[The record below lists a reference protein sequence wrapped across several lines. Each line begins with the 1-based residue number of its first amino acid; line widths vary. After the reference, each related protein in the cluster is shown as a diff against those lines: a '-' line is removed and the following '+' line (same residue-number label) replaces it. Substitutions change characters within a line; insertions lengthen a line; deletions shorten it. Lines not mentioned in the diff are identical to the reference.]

1 MSPSRVTSERPA
13 PSALQ
18 AGILPVV
25 LLTLAVAALV
35 PALLP
40 AHAGAQE
47 PVPPR
52 MVADELE
59 RSRMCVP
66 VLARLEAL
74 NSELEP
80 LALRVNRIGRLYEA
94 VALEDSMRVVPFDEA
109 SEDDRRVR
117 DWFRADA
124 ELAERY
130 LETEDEAVLE
140 ERRTRRGEL
149 EDELEEAFAAV
160 SDQADAILGRDPA
173 LPGLAAQCDGAILV
187 RPAVMERCPEG
198 DGSRI
203 CAEARSGEAGE
214 QYRFVDA
221 AEDLWDVEQLR
232 PWTSPSGIGPRPD
245 GLLGGGQTSTL
256 LRRGN
261 VQLAL
266 ALEPLI
272 RVRDEIPAEEAAEY
286 DRNLEEMGFQFD
298 DPRFVMSPALLVEL
312 DMDQPLAD
320 ETIYLLHFGDLSA
333 PAEQVFW
340 TAQADQERPI
350 RDTFPVGEG
359 VLVRLMSGE
368 EVTLTA
374 VRIDE
379 EAEDLQGQPLYQL
392 GLTNVGQAEAV
403 TALVAYMAQGLL
415 AQDLQSLFPLEEGTP
430 EQ

>member
-1 MSPSRVTSERPA
+1 MSLLDTGSR
-13 PSALQ
+13 PSAPL
-18 AGILPVV
+18 ARRVRTLPLLV
-25 LLTLAVAALV
+25 LTLVIAGVV

-40 AHAGAQE
+40 SPLEAQE

-66 VLARLEAL
+66 VLARLEVL
-74 NSELEP
+74 NTELEP
-80 LALRVNRIGRLYEA
+80 LALRVDRIGRLYEA
-94 VALEDSMRVVPFDEA
+94 VALEDSLRVTPFDDA
-109 SEDDRRVR
+109 SDDDRRVR
-117 DWFRADA
+117 DWFRSDS

-140 ERRTRRGEL
+140 ERRARRGEL

-160 SDQADAILGRDPA
+160 SEQADGILARDPA
-173 LPGLAAQCDGAILV
+173 LPGQAAQCDGAILV

-198 DGSRI
+198 DGSQV
-203 CAEARSGEAGE
+203 CAEARSGEAG
-214 QYRFVDA
+214 QRYRFVDA

-232 PWTSPSGIGPRPD
+232 PWTSPTGIGPRPD

-266 ALEPLI
+266 GLEPLLRI
-272 RVRDEIPAEEAAEY
+272 RDEVPAEEAAEFDGY
-286 DRNLEEMGFQFD
+286 LEEMGFQFD

-320 ETIYLLHFGDLSA
+320 ETLYLLHFGDLSA

-340 TAQADQERPI
+340 SAQADQERPI

-379 EAEDLQGQPLYQL
+379 DAPELQGQPLYQL

-403 TALVAYMAQGLL
+403 TTLVAYMAQGLL
-415 AQDLQSLFPLEEGTP
+415 ADDLRSLFPPEEGTP
-430 EQ
+430 EE

>member
-1 MSPSRVTSERPA
+1 MSPLRCPSRIPA
-13 PSALQ
+13 LVAEH
-18 AGILPVV
+18 AGVFSV
-25 LLTLAVAALV
+25 LLAIFAVSAV

-40 AHAGAQE
+40 SPAAAQE

-52 MVADELE
+52 MVADEME

-66 VLARLEAL
+66 VLARLEVL

-80 LALRVNRIGRLYEA
+80 LALRGDRIGRLYEA
-94 VALEDSMRVVPFDEA
+94 VALEDSLRVTPFDEA

-117 DWFRADA
+117 DWFRSDA

-130 LETEDEAVLE
+130 LETEDESVLE

-149 EDELEEAFAAV
+149 EEELEAGFASVSEEA
-160 SDQADAILGRDPA
+160 DRILARDPA
-173 LPGLAAQCDGAILV
+173 LPGQAAQCNGAILV
-187 RPAVMERCPEG
+187 RTAVVERCPAG
-198 DGSRI
+198 DASRI
-203 CAEARSGEAGE
+203 CAEARSGEMG
-214 QYRFVDA
+214 QRYRFVES

-232 PWTSPSGIGPRPD
+232 PWASPTGIGPRPD
-245 GLLGGGQTSTL
+245 GLLGGGQTGTL

-266 ALEPLI
+266 RLEPLI
-272 RVRDEIPAEEAAEY
+272 RIREEVPAEEAAEFDQY
-286 DRNLEEMGFQFD
+286 LEEMGFQFN
-298 DPRFVMSPALLVEL
+298 DPRFVMSPALVVEL

-320 ETIYLLHFGDLSA
+320 ETLYLLHFGDLSA

-340 TAQADQERPI
+340 TARADQDRPI

-379 EAEDLQGQPLYQL
+379 EAEEAQGQPLYQL
-392 GLTNVGQAEAV
+392 VLTNVGQAEAV

-415 AQDLQSLFPLEEGTP
+415 ADDLRSLFPPEEGTP
-430 EQ
+430 EE